1 MVSKSEG
8 VGYKIMMPREPEEEQ
23 NNEPEP
29 AETPTGEVEAE
40 DIETLKEMLAEA
52 KAKAEANLAGWQRA
66 QADFANYKKRSEQEK
81 QELGK
86 FANSVLILSL
96 LPVLDDFERAYSS
109 IPPKMGK
116 QSWLDGIR
124 LIERK
129 LWAVLQ
135 AQGLSPIK
143 ALGEPFDPTLHEAV
157 RQDKGKEGI
166 VIEEIQK
173 GYLLEDR
180 VIRPSKVVV
189 GNGEAKEV

>member
-1 MVSKSEG
+1 
-8 VGYKIMMPREPEEEQ
+8 MMPKEPEEEP
-23 NNEPEP
+23 NNQIN
-29 AETPTGEVEAE
+29 ETPTGEVEAE
-40 DIETLKEMLAEA
+40 AGEIEDIKILKEMLAEA

-66 QADFANYKKRSEQEK
+66 QADFLNYKKRSEQEK
-81 QELGK
+81 QNLSK
-86 FANSVLILSL
+86 FANSVLILNL

-109 IPPKMGK
+109 IPPKMAK
-116 QSWLDGIR
+116 LSWVDGIK

-143 ALGEPFDPTLHEAV
+143 ALGEPFDPQFHEAI

>member
-1 MVSKSEG
+1 
-8 VGYKIMMPREPEEEQ
+8 MMPREPEEEQ
-23 NNEPEP
+23 NNQID
-29 AETPTGEVEAE
+29 ETPTGEVETEAVEAE
-40 DIETLKEMLAEA
+40 DIESLKEALTEA

-66 QADFANYKKRSEQEK
+66 QADFINYKKRSEQER
-81 QELGK
+81 QDLSK

-96 LPVLDDFERAYSS
+96 LPVLDDFERAFSS
-109 IPPKMGK
+109 IPASTKK
-116 QSWLDGIR
+116 QSWLEGIK

-129 LWAVLQ
+129 LWAILQ
-135 AQGLSPIK
+135 AQGVSPIK
-143 ALGEPFDPTLHEAV
+143 ALGEPFDPALHEAV
-157 RQDKGKEGI
+157 RQDSGQEGI